1 MLKHHADARFDSG
14 LAVGDFGFCTVD
26 KYLATIGF
34 VKAIKDGHQ
43 RGFARAIFADDPVDC
58 TGHDADGNVFVRL
71 DGAKGF

>member
-1 MLKHHADARFDSG
+1 MLEHHTNTRSNCC
-14 LAVGDFGFCTVD
+14 LAVWNFGL
-26 KYLATIGF
+26 LATNENITLIGF
-34 VKAIKDGHQ
+34 VKTLKDGHQ